1 MHKSWNLKCLPNRH
15 NLVVKIDSYLKTT
28 FLALQMIET
37 GFLLLPC
44 ETERKVFLALH
55 SWHNSFTFRNYQS
68 QREAFNQFL
77 CTKPLDAFSANTF
90 FFSLCLQALVN
101 SQDCGK
107 QLLEV
112 VDLLQKHNLI
122 DLQISSYDD
131 RLTHITQRT
140 AEISKDSTVKA
151 EVLYAK
157 VPMLRQLYQNL
168 IAQSRTRYDSLW
180 LFLSD

>member
-1 MHKSWNLKCLPNRH
+1 
-15 NLVVKIDSYLKTT
+15 
-28 FLALQMIET
+28 
-37 GFLLLPC
+37 
-44 ETERKVFLALH
+44 
-55 SWHNSFTFRNYQS
+55 
-68 QREAFNQFL
+68 
-77 CTKPLDAFSANTF
+77 
-90 FFSLCLQALVN
+90 VN

-131 RLTHITQRT
+131 KLTHITQRT

-168 IAQSRTRYDSLW
+168 IAQSRTRYDCLW
-180 LFLSD
+180 LLLPD